1 MVGSGHGKF
10 HRSFVHG
17 FLIPSYESE
26 RLFCLAGKAL
36 LMFCRRKS
44 VANVLAIIGHNLVPG
59 DFSLAWERG

>member
-1 MVGSGHGKF
+1 MVGSGHGKL

-36 LMFCRRKS
+36 LMFCCRKS
-44 VANVLAIIGHNLVPG
+44 VADVLLTFMLAIIGPMY
-59 DFSLAWERG
+59 FS